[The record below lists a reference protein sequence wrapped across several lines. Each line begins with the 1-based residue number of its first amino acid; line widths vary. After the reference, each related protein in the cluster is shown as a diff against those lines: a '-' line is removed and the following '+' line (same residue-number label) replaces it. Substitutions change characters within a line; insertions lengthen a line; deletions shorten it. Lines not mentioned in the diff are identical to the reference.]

1 MYVILSVACLF
12 VKTNEF
18 ITCTIYVHTECP
30 KSMDTLND
38 SLGYLDIRKTI
49 SIKVVGV
56 IRGAPYS
63 DLGFDLEDHL
73 KVN

>member
-18 ITCTIYVHTECP
+18 ITCTIYVHTGCL

-38 SLGYLDIRKTI
+38 SLGYLDIRI
-49 SIKVVGV
+49 SSLSRLLESLG
-56 IRGAPYS
+56 GAGGHRTVTL
-63 DLGFDLEDHL
+63 DLIL
-73 KVN
+73 KII